1 MNPITTVE
9 GKAYPFGRKNV
20 DTDVIIP
27 ARYLNTSNA
36 AELAAHCMEDID
48 PDFLK
53 NVREGHPEDTL
64 ECLACNQGCIE
75 RLSLEALPIRC
86 AINPQT
92 GQELLY
98 PASPAAVSRNV
109 ALLEKNLR
117 ISKEGGA
124 EFHDIM
130 LHIRHA
136 RGTVL
141 TDDDIV
147 SFYELAHELGE
158 RIGIEV
164 GLENHIY
171 MWSEDPRRIT
181 PIARKVQARGL
192 PFKYVLDHSHVL
204 IKVDNVEEQDII
216 GIRADVENGSLLIDP
231 YESGNVLDEWIG
243 MNMVH
248 WLQVRPVSP
257 NGPKNRW
264 AIKNNNSYDGG
275 AYGRPC
281 QYPFVKPKAGEWHSQ
296 WHAYRVEPC
305 KEVVRKAFRHHI
317 TTPDS
322 PLRYITT
329 DMIDMA
335 DYGEN
340 ARYSLFEQNVA
351 IASWLRSTWDDMVAE
366 ATLKTGP

>member
-1 MNPITTVE
+1 MKFPFSLGCNGRGVVHIEGTPIS
-9 GKAYPFGRKNV
+9 V
-20 DTDVIIP
+20 DEQFRLLKSAGVYDHFDRMP
-27 ARYLNTSNA
+27 QPGEEREYLDA
-36 AELAAHCMEDID
+36 ANRHGI
-48 PDFLK
+48 
-53 NVREGHPEDTL
+53 
-64 ECLACNQGCIE
+64 
-75 RLSLEALPIRC
+75 PIR
-86 AINPQT
+86 T
-92 GQELLY
+92 GLWWYTAGQDE
-98 PASPAAVSRNV
+98 

-147 SFYELAHELGE
+147 AFYELAHELGE

-281 QYPFVKPKAGEWHSQ
+281 QYPFVKPKAGEWH
-296 WHAYRVEPC
+296 
-305 KEVVRKAFRHHI
+305 
-317 TTPDS
+317 
-322 PLRYITT
+322 
-329 DMIDMA
+329 
-335 DYGEN
+335 
-340 ARYSLFEQNVA
+340 
-351 IASWLRSTWDDMVAE
+351 
-366 ATLKTGP
+366 